1 MQLSLGNKIRELR
14 RRDGRTQEALAEA
27 LGVTSQAVS
36 RWEGGGSYPDMELLP
51 SIANYFG
58 VTIDELFGYN
68 SVRSRRIDLLAARIH
83 EMITQNNGVDVNM
96 DECIATAREALIEFP
111 GNERLMLCLASA
123 LYTAGY
129 VRHGERHLT
138 DAEGY
143 SVYDV
148 ESHRGYAEWAEAI
161 ALDEKALKTLEPGE
175 LRNQAVSELSQL
187 YLNVGAHDKAL
198 ALAESAP
205 DIWGAREFL
214 RLNAYDGGQRVRA
227 YGETLLKAVSTCAR
241 LMVHCVI
248 ASADNMNVPEK
259 IQSLRGAISQF
270 DLVCTDGNAGEHSSF
285 IAKMYMLLSLYL
297 WLDDKQDEAFEALDK
312 ALMHDRRFEAVCAK
326 GRAVFTAP
334 LVRLVEVDVSPLG
347 DPAAPVET
355 AANLPEDW
363 PWWSV
368 PEASRVKT
376 EMQADPRWEKWV
388 AKTR

>member
-1 MQLSLGNKIRELR
+1 MQLSLGTQIRELR

-27 LGVTSQAVS
+27 LGVTAQAVS

-58 VTIDELFGYN
+58 VTLDELFGYN
-68 SVRSRRIDLLAARIH
+68 GVHARRIDLLAARIN
-83 EMITQNNGVDVNM
+83 EMIRQNNGVDVNI
-96 DECIATAREALIEFP
+96 DECIATAREAVIEFP

-129 VRHGERHLT
+129 VRHGEGHLT

-148 ESHRGYAEWAEAI
+148 ERHRGYAEWAEAI
-161 ALDEKALKTLEPGE
+161 ALDEKALKTLEAGE

-187 YLNVGAHDKAL
+187 YLNVGAHEKAL

-205 DIWGAREFL
+205 DLWGAREFL

-227 YGETLLKAVSTCAR
+227 YGETLLKAISTCAR

-248 ASADNMNVPEK
+248 VSADNMTVSEK
-259 IQSLRGAISQF
+259 VQSLRGAISLF
-270 DLVCTDGNAGEHSSF
+270 DLVCTDGNDGEHGSF

-312 ALMHDRRFEAVCAK
+312 ALTHYRRFEEVCAK

-334 LVRLVEVDVSPLG
+334 LVRRVEVDVSTLG
-347 DPAAPVET
+347 GPSAQVET
-355 AANLPEDW
+355 AASLPEDW

-376 EMQADPRWEKWV
+376 EMQADPRWDKWV